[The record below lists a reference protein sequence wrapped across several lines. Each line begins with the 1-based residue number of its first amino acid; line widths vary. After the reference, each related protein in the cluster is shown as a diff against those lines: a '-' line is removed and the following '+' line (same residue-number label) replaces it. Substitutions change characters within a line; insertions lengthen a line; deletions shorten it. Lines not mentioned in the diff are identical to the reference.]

1 MLATYAD
8 IVVVC
13 VLKSK
18 VILLYNVKMKE
29 AFLQQNASLITFLKH
44 NKYIIINNK
53 FYPRWRK
60 EEEDRKQHAGGQW
73 KMK

>member
-8 IVVVC
+8 IVVVGI
-13 VLKSK
+13 LESK
-18 VILLYNVKMKE
+18 VILLYNVEMKE

-53 FYPRWRK
+53 F
-60 EEEDRKQHAGGQW
+60 
-73 KMK
+73 